1 MIVPILA
8 FFSSL
13 VKGRASQILQQSL
26 IDQPAATVVSSGAAT
41 GLSGMGE
48 ALVYGAGWQLFYLA
62 GFEVP
67 SIASIWGQEMS
78 SKALAPSSCWINIVC
93 RKQKTTG

>member
-13 VKGRASQILQQSL
+13 VKGRESPQILQQSL
-26 IDQPAATVVSSGAAT
+26 IDLQLPVVSSAAT

-67 SIASIWGQEMS
+67 YCFACLDASIWGQERP
-78 SKALAPSSCWINIVC
+78 SKALTPSSVLD
-93 RKQKTTG
+93 Q